1 MFGMLDYM
9 AEGFHYVN
17 FSMVP
22 DGRGGSRE
30 AWTLGG
36 PFTAVLSLSNSLE
49 QETAQAQGVKGVYSV
64 QCDRTTRLSYH
75 QVFQRDKDGKI
86 FRITSKDED
95 ETPGFSPL
103 NLRRARAE
111 DYDLPGELEG

>member
-17 FSMVP
+17 RAMVP
-22 DGRGGSRE
+22 DGYGGSRE

-36 PFTAVLSLSNSLE
+36 PFTAVQTLSNSLE
-49 QETAQAQGVKGVYSV
+49 QETAEAQGVKGIYTM
-64 QCDRTTRLSYH
+64 QCDRTTRLLYH
-75 QVFQRDKDGKI
+75 QVFQRDKDKKI

-103 NLRRARAE
+103 NLRHARAE
-111 DYDLPGELEG
+111 EYELPGELEG